1 MTATCGPTV
10 VTVVVTWWL
19 GNPGEMAAAVTD
31 RWNRV
36 IATLSAAGKDPAV
49 PGGLTAVRGRAGAG
63 AVVRSARPG
72 GCPGRAGGGWRDAR
86 CFLLVSA
93 CGQRMG
99 MIAGGV

>member
-1 MTATCGPTV
+1 M
-10 VTVVVTWWL
+10 
-19 GNPGEMAAAVTD
+19 TD

-72 GCPGRAGGGWRDAR
+72 GARGGPAGGWRDAR
-86 CFLLVSA
+86 CFLLVPA
-93 CGQRMG
+93 LGQRMG